1 MGVAKAKKMPKKTLT
16 QKINRY
22 GPTKENTLLKIEDL
36 NKGLDWVDD
45 IAGQSYTAFTY
56 FRESMESTD
65 QELFN
70 AVVTPYNLT
79 DEQEKKEIV
88 RHYRALLRTL
98 REKLKKGDRE
108 LLRTAFEMAADAH
121 KTMRRKSGEPYI
133 LHPIAVAMIAADEI
147 GLGVRSTIC
156 ALLHDTVEDTDI
168 TLEDIKREFGN
179 EIAKIVDGL
188 TKIATVMDTNSSQ
201 QAENFKKILLTLTDD
216 PRVILIKLADRLHNM
231 RTMDSMKQ
239 EKQLKI
245 ASETIWVYA
254 PLAHR
259 MGLYNIKTE
268 LEDLSMKYLEP
279 DKYHEIARKLADT
292 KRERTKYINEFI
304 KPLKEKLSHSGLQF
318 DMYGRPKS
326 IHSIWNKIKKKGV
339 SFEEVYDLFAIRIIL
354 DVPLEKEKEECWK
367 VYSMVTDEYL
377 PSPERLRDWLS
388 NPKSNGY
395 EALHTTVMGPQG
407 KWVEVQI
414 RSKRMNEI
422 AEKGLAAHFK
432 YKEGTQSEDRFD
444 KWFIQIREALGNQEE
459 ESIDFLQDFKTSFLA
474 EEIYVYTP
482 KGEVKMLPVNSSALD
497 FAFYI
502 HTAIGSKCIGAKVNH
517 KLVPI
522 SHKLRSG
529 DQIEIITSNKQKPSE
544 DWLNNVVTAKA
555 KNSIKDALREEKKI
569 ISEEGKYT
577 AQRKLEGIGAAY
589 NPYNL
594 DQLVNFYKLPSQLD
608 LLYKIA
614 TKSIDL
620 KELKT
625 FQVIGDKIEAPKP
638 VVVAPDPNAEVNT
651 YKPLPKKGDSELII
665 FGESS
670 DKIKYNLAKCCNP
683 IPGDDVF
690 GFVSTGK
697 GLIIHRTSCPNA
709 TQLLANYG
717 HRVVKTK
724 WAKNKEISFL
734 TGLRIIGLDDVG
746 VVNKIT
752 TIISGDLKINIAALT
767 IESKDGM
774 FEGTIKVFVHDKD
787 ELEELVSR
795 IQSLHG
801 IQKVIRFDTELV

>member
-1 MGVAKAKKMPKKTLT
+1 MELQDEHIIPNV
-16 QKINRY
+16 I
-22 GPTKENTLLKIEDL
+22 
-36 NKGLDWVDD
+36 
-45 IAGQSYTAFTY
+45 GQ
-56 FRESMESTD
+56 
-65 QELFN
+65 
-70 AVVTPYNLT
+70 YNL
-79 DEQEKKEIV
+79 DEEQEKKEIV
-88 RHYRALLRTL
+88 RKYRALLRAL
-98 REKLKKGDRE
+98 RPKIKKGDKE
-108 LLRTAFEMAADAH
+108 LLRTAFEMAANAH

-133 LHPIAVAMIAADEI
+133 FHPIAVAMICVDEI

-168 TLEDIKREFGN
+168 TLDDVKSEFGN

-188 TKIATVMDTNSSQ
+188 TKISTIMDTNSSQ

-216 PRVILIKLADRLHNM
+216 PRVILIKLADRMHNM
-231 RTMDSMKQ
+231 RTLDSMKQ

-268 LEDLSMKYLEP
+268 LEDLSMKYLEA
-279 DKYHEIARKLADT
+279 DTYKEIAKKLAET

-304 KPLKEKLSHSGLQF
+304 RPLKEKLTNAGF
-318 DMYGRPKS
+318 DFEIYGRPKS

-339 SFEEVYDLFAIRIIL
+339 SFEEVYDLFAIRVLL
-354 DVPLEKEKEECWK
+354 DSSIEKEKEDCWK
-367 VYSMVTDEYL
+367 VYSLITDEYL

-414 RSKRMNEI
+414 RTKRMNEI

-432 YKEGTQSEDRFD
+432 YKEGSQNEDRFD
-444 KWFIQIREALGNQEE
+444 TWFMQIREALSSQDEAG
-459 ESIDFLQDFKTSFLA
+459 IDFLQDFKTSFLA

-482 KGEVKMLPVNSSALD
+482 KGDVKMLPTNSSALD

-529 DQIEIITSNKQKPSE
+529 DQIEIITSNKQKPTE
-544 DWLNNVVTAKA
+544 DWLNSVVTAKA
-555 KNSIKDALREEKKI
+555 KNSIKDSLREEKKTI
-569 ISEEGKYT
+569 AEEGKYT
-577 AQRKLEGIGAAY
+577 LQRKLEGIGAVY
-589 NPYNL
+589 NPYNI
-594 DQLVNFYKLPSQLD
+594 DQVMHYYKLHSHLD
-608 LLYKIA
+608 LLYRIA
-614 TKSIDL
+614 TKNIDL
-620 KELKT
+620 KELKL

-638 VVVAPDPNAEVNT
+638 LMVPTETSLETQPV
-651 YKPLPKKGDSELII
+651 KQIPKKDSELII

-670 DKIKYNLAKCCNP
+670 DQIKYTLAKCCNP

-697 GLIIHRTSCPNA
+697 GLIIHRTTCPNA

-734 TGLRIIGLDDVG
+734 TGLSIIGLDDVG

-752 TIISGDLKINIAALT
+752 NIISGELKINIAAIT
-767 IESKDGM
+767 IESQEGM
-774 FEGTIKVFVHDKD
+774 FNGTIKVFVHDKD
-787 ELEELVSR
+787 ELEELVNR
-795 IQSLHG
+795 IKSLNG
-801 IQKVIRFDTELV
+801 IQQVNRFDTETV

>member
-1 MGVAKAKKMPKKTLT
+1 MEALPIPK
-16 QKINRY
+16 
-22 GPTKENTLLKIEDL
+22 NTAI
-36 NKGLDWVDD
+36 V
-45 IAGQSYTAFTY
+45 
-56 FRESMESTD
+56 
-65 QELFN
+65 
-70 AVVTPYNLT
+70 PHYNL
-79 DEQEKKEIV
+79 DEEQEKKEIV
-88 RHYRALLRTL
+88 RHYRALLRAL
-98 REKLKKGDRE
+98 KEKLKKGDKE
-108 LLRTAFEMAADAH
+108 LLRTAFEMAAEAH
-121 KTMRRKSGEPYI
+121 KSMRRKSGEPYI
-133 LHPIAVAMIAADEI
+133 LHPIAVAMICVEEI

-168 TLEDIKREFGN
+168 VLEDIKNEFGN
-179 EIAKIVDGL
+179 EIAKIIDGL
-188 TKIATVMDTNSSQ
+188 TKISTVIDANSSQ

-231 RTMDSMKQ
+231 RTLDAMKQ

-259 MGLYNIKTE
+259 MGLYNLKTE
-268 LEDLSMKYLEP
+268 LEDLSMKYMEP
-279 DKYHEIARKLADT
+279 AIYKEIAKKLSET

-304 KPLKEKLSHSGLQF
+304 RPIKEKLSAASF
-318 DMYGRPKS
+318 DFEIQGRPKS
-326 IHSIWNKIKKKGV
+326 IHSIWNKIKKKEI

-354 DVPLEKEKEECWK
+354 NSPLEKEKEDCWK
-367 VYSMVTDEYL
+367 VYSMITDEYN

-395 EALHTTVMGPQG
+395 EALHTTVMGPHG

-414 RSKRMNEI
+414 RTKRMNEI

-432 YKEGTQSEDRFD
+432 YKEEAQSEDRFD
-444 KWFIQIREALGNQEE
+444 QWFVQIREALVNQQEE
-459 ESIDFLQDFKTSFLA
+459 GIDFLQDFKTSFLA

-482 KGEVKMLPVNSSALD
+482 KGDVKMLPINSSALD
-497 FAFYI
+497 FAYYI

-529 DQIEIITSNKQKPSE
+529 DQIEIITSKKQKPSE
-544 DWLNNVVTAKA
+544 DWLSSVVTAKA
-555 KNSIKDALREEKKI
+555 KNSIKDALREEKKNVA
-569 ISEEGKYT
+569 EEGKYIL
-577 AQRKLEGIGAAY
+577 QRKLEGMGAVFS
-589 NPYNL
+589 PYNI
-594 DQLVNFYKLPSQLD
+594 DQLMFYYKLTSQID

-620 KELKT
+620 KELKL
-625 FQVIGDKIEAPKP
+625 FQVMGDKIEAPKQ
-638 VVVAPDPNAEVNT
+638 VNQSPET
-651 YKPLPKKGDSELII
+651 NQETGVQKTASKKDTELII

-670 DKIKYNLAKCCNP
+670 DKIKYTLGKCCNP

-690 GFVSTGK
+690 GFVSTAK
-697 GLIIHRTSCPNA
+697 GLIIHRNNCPNA
-709 TQLLANYG
+709 PQLLASYG

-734 TGLRIIGLDDVG
+734 TGLSIIGLDDVG

-752 TIISGDLKINIAALT
+752 NIISGELKINIAALT
-767 IESKDGM
+767 IESTEGLFK
-774 FEGTIKVFVHDKD
+774 GTIKVYVHDKD
-787 ELEELVSR
+787 ELEELVYR
-795 IQSLHG
+795 IKSLSG
-801 IQKVIRFDTELV
+801 IQKVMRFDTETV